1 MNKRPRVR
9 SRRGRRYRRP
19 KRSKLIIPILI
30 VALLTFAAAVAF
42 VQYIQKPPS
51 PAHAKF
57 ETKIKKAA
65 RVLPNLLPQKFPQPP
80 PPKKLTV
87 IAVGDILF
95 DRQVASFIAK
105 EGSGAPFAYVSP
117 ILQSGD
123 IAFANLECPLSN
135 KGSRLKEKDVTFR
148 GTPQATVGIRQSG
161 IDVVSLAN
169 NHALDYGPQA
179 LADTISLLNRSGIK
193 SAGAGQNISQAHQ
206 PAILKVRNKQVS
218 LLAYSYVIPAG
229 FFASPSHPGI
239 ASARSPD
246 RVAQQVKEAKKTSD
260 FVILSFHWGVEYQD
274 YPISIQRQLAHTA
287 IDSGAD
293 LVLGHH
299 PHVIQGLEIYKNKLI
314 AYSLGDFVFDH
325 FSRKTGEAF
334 ILKCEMSQEK
344 VLSATCIPVYLTSY
358 GQPRVVKG
366 KEAKTILSRLATI
379 SSPFQTRLILQNNVA
394 TVQIR

>member
-1 MNKRPRVR
+1 MGKHL
-9 SRRGRRYRRP
+9 SRRRRYRRP
-19 KRSKLIIPILI
+19 KRKKLLIPIL
-30 VALLTFAAAVAF
+30 VVTLLLTTALVAF
-42 VQYIQKPPS
+42 VRYTQTPTS
-51 PAHAKF
+51 PTQAEIKTKVK
-57 ETKIKKAA
+57 ETAQ
-65 RVLPNLLPQKFPQPP
+65 VLSNLLPKKLPQPP
-80 PPKKLTV
+80 PPQKLTV
-87 IAVGDILF
+87 VAVGDILF

-105 EGSGAPFAYVSP
+105 EGGEAPFAYVSS

-123 IAFANLECPLSN
+123 ITFANLECPLS
-135 KGSRLKEKDVTFR
+135 KRGSRLQEKDVTFR
-148 GTPQATVGIRQSG
+148 GTPQAIAGIKHSG

-179 LADTISLLNRSGIK
+179 LADTTSLLNRYKIK
-193 SAGAGQNISQAHQ
+193 HAGAGQNISQAHQ
-206 PAILKVRNKQVS
+206 SATLKVENKRVS
-218 LLAYSYVIPAG
+218 LLAYSYIIPAG
-229 FFASPSHPGI
+229 FFASSSHPGI

-246 RVAQQVKEAKKTSD
+246 RVAQQVKEATKTSD
-260 FVILSFHWGVEYQD
+260 FVICSFHWGIEYQD
-274 YPISIQRQLAHTA
+274 YPIDIQRKLAHTA

-334 ILKCEMSQEK
+334 ILKCELSQNK

-358 GQPRVVKG
+358 GQPRIVKG

-379 SSPFQTRLILQNNVA
+379 SSPFQTHLTLQNNVA